1 MQSSEIVLE
10 LLALALCEMSS
21 MFLWN
26 VENFYLD

>member
-10 LLALALCEMSS
+10 LLDLALCEMRS

-26 VENFYLD
+26 VENCYLD